1 MCKLNSAPGVRPGE
15 NQDLLTFDFQT
26 LVTHNRTIICGSLRE
41 GLTYS
46 SCAQH
51 AEADCHK
58 NDCVGRGVREKS
70 ESLHSFTFLVTV
82 RVRFSPID
90 FNFSPLIYSKIVFCK
105 SCDRSNLLNLKHQIT
120 SKCLSTR
127 TFFTSSH
134 STTYNP
140 LRDPNASRRV
150 SPAHSDPPCA
160 VSAHLETLDNF
171 DIFPNMET
179 YTCPKN
185 ECTIVQTTFCVD
197 DFLTKKDKRG

>member
-58 NDCVGRGVREKS
+58 NDCVGRGVQEKS

-82 RVRFSPID
+82 RVRFFPID

-105 SCDRSNLLNLKHQIT
+105 SCDRSNLLNLKHQNA
-120 SKCLSTR
+120 SKCLSTG
-127 TFFTSSH
+127 
-134 STTYNP
+134 
-140 LRDPNASRRV
+140 
-150 SPAHSDPPCA
+150 
-160 VSAHLETLDNF
+160 
-171 DIFPNMET
+171 
-179 YTCPKN
+179 
-185 ECTIVQTTFCVD
+185 TTFPPSP
-197 DFLTKKDKRG
+197 FTHLHPSTRPKRIKACHPSPQRPSMRSFSAFGDIRFFRQTWHLHMSWETNSGTSEFTQNILWS